1 MKIVAIGGGNLA
13 LGDPEKPYNIDEI
26 NDEIVK
32 LANKKCPR
40 FLYLGFNIRADYYFS
55 HLKKI
60 FMAKGCQCEYLRFTD
75 FDNLKTVENKF
86 KRADIVF
93 LPGGNTL
100 EYMKKIR
107 KHNLGVYIKAA
118 AERGAVLAGIS
129 AGAIMCFECGCSDSR
144 NSEKVPKQYTKVRG
158 LGIFKG
164 LIAPH
169 FSNSDRVHDLPRMMK
184 RCPLGTIAFGVDEC
198 AALVIEDE
206 NYRVLRSDDGAKAFK
221 CYYENGVY
229 ISQEINAEGTILN
242 LYQK

>member
-1 MKIVAIGGGNLA
+1 MKFVAIGGGNLA
-13 LGDPEKPYNIDEI
+13 LNDPEKPYNLDEI

-32 LANKKCPR
+32 LANKKSPR

-75 FDNLKTVENKF
+75 FDNIKTVENKF
-86 KRADIVF
+86 KRADIIF

-100 EYMKKIR
+100 EYMKQIR
-107 KHNLGVYIKAA
+107 KFNFGEHIKTA

-129 AGAIMCFECGCSDSR
+129 AGAIMCFESGCSDARKS
-144 NSEKVPKQYTKVRG
+144 SSVPQKYTNVKG

-169 FSNSDRVHDLPRMMK
+169 FSNSDRVLDIKRMLK
-184 RCPLGTIAFGVDEC
+184 NLSAKTIAFGIDEC
-198 AALVIEDE
+198 AALIIDGDE
-206 NYRVLRSDDGAKAFK
+206 YRIIKSKTDAKVFK
-221 CYYENGVY
+221 CYYLNREYKSV
-229 ISQEINAEGTILN
+229 EIDDFGKIED

>member
-1 MKIVAIGGGNLA
+1 MKVVAVGGGNLA
-13 LGDPEKPYNIDEI
+13 LGDPEKPYNLDEI

-32 LANKKCPR
+32 LVSKKCPR

-60 FMAKGCQCEYLRFTD
+60 FMAKGCQCEYLRFSE

-86 KRADIVF
+86 KRADIIF

-107 KHNLGVYIKAA
+107 KHNLGVYIKVA

-129 AGAIMCFECGCSDSR
+129 AGAIMCFEYGCSDSR
-144 NSEKVPKQYTKVRG
+144 KSEVVPMQYTKVRG
-158 LGIFKG
+158 LGIFDG

-169 FSNSDRVHDLPRMMK
+169 FSSSDRVYDLPRMLK
-184 RCPLGTIAFGVDEC
+184 SCKAETIAFGIDEC
-198 AALVIEDE
+198 AALVIDDDK
-206 NYRVLRSDDGAKAFK
+206 YRVLRSNDNAKVFK
-221 CYYENGVY
+221 CCIKNKEYKAV
-229 ISQEINAEGTILN
+229 EINDNGEVFN